1 MKDIP
6 TVMALWREGYFSEE
20 EVIAWADA
28 QILKSKGELSDS
40 LMELSLKGPARC
52 AKLDSYIFPSARK
65 FSFTERFAVTL
76 ATLNFSS
83 KESVLKFVEW
93 VSCEAMGEDLKIPE
107 VLFGY
112 LIEEE
117 FCYEE
122 GNPLKVFYKEIES
135 LKLRSEVVFK
145 GIIEE
150 VNA

>member
-1 MKDIP
+1 MKNIP
-6 TVMALWREGYFSEE
+6 TVIALWKEGYLSEA

-28 QILKSKGELSDS
+28 QILKSEQDLTDP

-52 AKLDSYIFPSARK
+52 EKLDSYLFPRARK
-65 FSFTERFAVTL
+65 FSFNERFSVKL
-76 ATLNFSS
+76 AMLNYSS
-83 KESVLKFVEW
+83 NQSIIQFCEW

-117 FCYEE
+117 FCYEQ
-122 GNPLKVFYKEIES
+122 GNPLKVFHREIEP

-150 VNA
+150 LHA